1 MLWKSASSALEA
13 SDADVMAS
21 MPEMGNAGK
30 RQLGVEQGLVGW
42 SDLLCSDCPCT
53 FWLLDF
59 CIPIAVI
66 NMDEMGLSFRRL
78 ID

>member
-42 SDLLCSDCPCT
+42 SDLLGGVGAFSRKDQNMT
-53 FWLLDF
+53 VRAAALWAGALLL
-59 CIPIAVI
+59 A
-66 NMDEMGLSFRRL
+66 L
-78 ID
+78 